1 MKQLLNLG
9 AYVSFAGSVC
19 NPRAVKVRAAARDIP
34 DSQML
39 IETDTPDIFPQSGVP
54 AATSADGKP
63 LNQPANLRYV
73 LEEVARLRN
82 TTSEAISD
90 ITGANARRALL

>member
-1 MKQLLNLG
+1 
-9 AYVSFAGSVC
+9 
-19 NPRAVKVRAAARDIP
+19 VRAAVRDIP

-39 IETDTPDIFPQSGVP
+39 IETDTPDIFPQGGAP
-54 AATSADGKP
+54 AATGTDGKP

-82 TTSEAISD
+82 TTPEAVSD